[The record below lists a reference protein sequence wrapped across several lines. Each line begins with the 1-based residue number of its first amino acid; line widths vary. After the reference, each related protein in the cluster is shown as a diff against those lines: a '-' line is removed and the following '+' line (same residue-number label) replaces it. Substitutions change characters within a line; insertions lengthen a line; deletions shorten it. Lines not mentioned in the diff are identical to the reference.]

1 MKLIYFRF
9 TGVYEAGV
17 VKFCH
22 FMESSSPQTSPTPPS
37 LMKAL
42 MAGFDAITNHLGLIL
57 FSVALD
63 LILWLG
69 PRWHVADLFQGFFD
83 QTAALPEMKA
93 QAEMF
98 TQLETMLQGS
108 NLLSLI
114 RTYPVGVPSLLA
126 GQPAV
131 GSPLGAPPAWMIASV
146 PLAVGLWLLV
156 TLIGMVAGTLYFSGV
171 AQAALSDQIN
181 WRQILGQWPWACL
194 QVLVLAIVWLAIL
207 AAIFVPLSCFLSVFV
222 LSGMGLGQASLFFF
236 LFAAMVVVWLFVPLM
251 FAPHGI
257 FVYRYATW
265 ASIRESIL
273 LTRWTLP
280 STTLLLLS
288 LVILSEGLDVLW
300 HVPADSSWTMM
311 IGVLGHA
318 FVVTSLLAS
327 SFIYY
332 RDADSW
338 VKEMFKRTRL
348 SSA

>member
-1 MKLIYFRF
+1 
-9 TGVYEAGV
+9 
-17 VKFCH
+17 
-22 FMESSSPQTSPTPPS
+22 
-37 LMKAL
+37 
-42 MAGFDAITNHLGLIL
+42 
-57 FSVALD
+57 
-63 LILWLG
+63 
-69 PRWHVADLFQGFFD
+69 
-83 QTAALPEMKA
+83 
-93 QAEMF
+93 
-98 TQLETMLQGS
+98 
-108 NLLSLI
+108 
-114 RTYPVGVPSLLA
+114 
-126 GQPAV
+126 
-131 GSPLGAPPAWMIASV
+131 
-146 PLAVGLWLLV
+146 
-156 TLIGMVAGTLYFSGV
+156 LIGIVAGTLYFSGV

-181 WRQILGQWPWACL
+181 WRQLLGQWPWACL
-194 QVLVLAIVWLAIL
+194 QVLVLAIVWMAIL

-222 LSGMGLGQASLFFF
+222 VSGLGLGQASLFFF
-236 LFAAMVVVWLFVPLM
+236 FFAAVVVVWLLVPLV

-265 ASIRESIL
+265 ASIRESIR

-300 HVPADSSWTMM
+300 NVPADSSWTMI